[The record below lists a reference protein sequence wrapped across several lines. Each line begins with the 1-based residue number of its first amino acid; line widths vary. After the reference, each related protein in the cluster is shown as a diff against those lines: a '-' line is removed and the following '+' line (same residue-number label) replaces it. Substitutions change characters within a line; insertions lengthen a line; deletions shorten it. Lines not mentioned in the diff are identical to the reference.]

1 MIILQNNY
9 SEILA
14 MPQPHMPDLNGHSI
28 VSYLDHHY
36 SVSSVISENMGHPK
50 PIIIVIIKK
59 CPKLLRIYGNAKIN
73 AEK

>member
-1 MIILQNNY
+1 ML
-9 SEILA
+9 
-14 MPQPHMPDLNGHSI
+14 DLNGHSI
-28 VSYLDHHY
+28 MGNLDRYY

-73 AEK
+73 AKKIVFHSLYGILIH